1 MDRNYSGNMRRIASI
16 DIGTNT
22 ALMVIADI
30 DDAGTI
36 HPIRD
41 VQRFPRLGSDV
52 DRQKRISP
60 PSVDRLLIALHE
72 YVVMARDHGVV
83 EILAAG
89 TSALRDAANRDDV
102 VRRIADETGIAV
114 TILSGHAEAEYTFT
128 GALSGLTVPAG
139 TTGVLDIGG
148 GSTELSI
155 GTPDLLQRT
164 FSLNIGSVRLTERY
178 FPSLP
183 PTKAAFE
190 DAAAFIARNVSE
202 GIEIDTLDSLIGVA
216 GTVTTL
222 AAIDLSM
229 EEFDPRILDNH
240 RLGART
246 VREMLQTY
254 KDYSIEGMRNI
265 PQIPSG
271 REDILLAGILILDT
285 YLEHFNIHEIRTST
299 RGLRYGHILAHLRK
313 NERHDRGN

>member
-1 MDRNYSGNMRRIASI
+1 MRRIASI

-30 DDAGTI
+30 DETGKI
-36 HPIRD
+36 HPILD
-41 VQRFPRLGSDV
+41 AQRFPRLGRDV
-52 DRQKRISP
+52 DRQKRVSQASI
-60 PSVDRLLIALHE
+60 DRLLITLRE
-72 YVVMARDHGVV
+72 YAAMARDHGVV

-128 GALSGLTVPAG
+128 GALSGLTLPGG
-139 TTGVLDIGG
+139 TIGVLDIGG

-155 GTPDLLQRT
+155 GTADLLQRT
-164 FSLNIGSVRLTERY
+164 FSLDIGCVRLTERY

-190 DAAAFIARNVSE
+190 EAAGFIARNVSE
-202 GIEIDTLDSLIGVA
+202 AVEIDTLDSLIGVA

-222 AAIDLSM
+222 ATIDLSM
-229 EEFDPRILDNH
+229 AEFDPRILDNH

-246 VREMLQTY
+246 VQEMLQTY
-254 KDYSIEGMRNI
+254 KGSSVNDMRKI
-265 PQIPSG
+265 PQIPAG

-285 YLEHFNIHEIRTST
+285 YLKHCNVHEIRTST
-299 RGLRYGHILAHLRK
+299 RGLRYGHIAAYLRK
-313 NERHDRGN
+313 NVRHDNEN